1 MLGEYPI
8 IIDGRETGS
17 LRVSKDG
24 IMTVFDARCKDPGFL
39 LRLYVCGEKEAYLG
53 VMAPDGS
60 GDVHLHK
67 RLSRAA
73 IAGFPE
79 TIRYAGPSSD
89 AQNEAPRADS
99 QNEANKPAEIQ
110 IRWRHGAGGALV
122 GSRNETRY
130 LAIPIKTG
138 VVPVGGDFERQMIDE
153 TEYAVYEIKNA
164 NIN

>member
-8 IIDGRETGS
+8 IVDGQETGT

-24 IMTVFDARCKDPGFL
+24 IMTVFDARCRDPGFL
-39 LRLYVCGEKEAYLG
+39 LRLYVFGEKEAYLG

-60 GDVHLHK
+60 GDLHLHK

-73 IAGFPE
+73 LAGFPV
-79 TIRYAGPSSD
+79 TIRYAGVSEVREEALKTE
-89 AQNEAPRADS
+89 AQDEP
-99 QNEANKPAEIQ
+99 EKIAETQ

-122 GSRNETRY
+122 GSRAENRY

-138 VVPVGGDFERQMIDE
+138 VVPVGSDFQRQTIDD
-153 TEYAVYEIKNA
+153 TEYAVFEIKNA